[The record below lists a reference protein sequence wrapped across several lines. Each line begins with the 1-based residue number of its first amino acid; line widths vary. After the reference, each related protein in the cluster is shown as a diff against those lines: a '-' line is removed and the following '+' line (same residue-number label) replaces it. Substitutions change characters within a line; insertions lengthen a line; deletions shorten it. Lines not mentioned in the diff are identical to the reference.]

1 MKCALLFLCLLG
13 GCAAAAP
20 YYLPTPQPGALTS
33 ADWQPTI
40 RLEGL
45 YAIGASHTP
54 DTAGFRLGQNL
65 YSSADS
71 RIRHEFD
78 MQVAPQW
85 GSGHRTRYA
94 HRSHQDIF
102 MAPLTGGY
110 TLNLGLTDDVY
121 LFLGGKRAGPS
132 AITGRNPTCIKNRG
146 RSTVSA
152 LRLVEASR
160 CAAASVFMPRWGMN
174 MAAVSLIHAT
184 MIPGASISSPPVWDG
199 NSEKGRLQN
208 TQSPCCLPA
217 AWGF

>member
-121 LFLGGKRAGPS
+121 LFLGGKAGWAFGHYREKS
-132 AITGRNPTCIKNRG
+132 DVHKESGSFNGFYFTAGGGIKVRCSERLYAQVGYEYGRCFSNTRHDDTWGQHIITAGLG
-146 RSTVSA
+146 WQ
-152 LRLVEASR
+152 
-160 CAAASVFMPRWGMN
+160 F
-174 MAAVSLIHAT
+174 
-184 MIPGASISSPPVWDG
+184 
-199 NSEKGRLQN
+199 
-208 TQSPCCLPA
+208 
-217 AWGF
+217 

>member
-121 LFLGGKRAGPS
+121 LFLGGKAGWAFGHYKEKS
-132 AITGRNPTCIKNRG
+132 DVHKESGSFNGFCFTAGGGIKVRCSERLYAQVGYEYGRCFSNTRHDDTWGQHIITAGLG
-146 RSTVSA
+146 WQ
-152 LRLVEASR
+152 
-160 CAAASVFMPRWGMN
+160 F
-174 MAAVSLIHAT
+174 
-184 MIPGASISSPPVWDG
+184 
-199 NSEKGRLQN
+199 
-208 TQSPCCLPA
+208 
-217 AWGF
+217 